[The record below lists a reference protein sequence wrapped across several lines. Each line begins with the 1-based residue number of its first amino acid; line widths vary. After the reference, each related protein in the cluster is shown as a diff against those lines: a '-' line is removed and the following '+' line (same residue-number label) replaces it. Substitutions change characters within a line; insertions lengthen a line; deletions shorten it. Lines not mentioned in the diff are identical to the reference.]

1 MIYSTI
7 LHRMSTQ
14 PQCTKPEE
22 EKTYKCSDCDAWV
35 KPSESCCGSD
45 EEESYI
51 KKDGSFCHGCR
62 TGGNE
67 KCLCEDEEPVC
78 PECGREG
85 YGMACE
91 ECEECGGWN
100 GTGGGDCKC
109 ECNEKKLV

>member
-1 MIYSTI
+1 MT
-7 LHRMSTQ
+7 TQ

-22 EKTYKCSDCDAWV
+22 EKIYKCSDCDAWV

-45 EEESYI
+45 EE
-51 KKDGSFCHGCR
+51 
-62 TGGNE
+62 
-67 KCLCEDEEPVC
+67 DEEPVC

-91 ECEECGGWN
+91 QCEDCGGWN
-100 GTGGGDCKC
+100 GTGGGDCEC